1 MKDVH
6 WRINAPAS
14 CPSGVTLTLTCALHH
29 LSAHPAA
36 PVPDSLLS
44 CLPFPLLGCVSGRAG
59 RGGSFPNINYLHSN
73 PCLGLHFDGY
83 TATPTS
89 HQTNDNNARGSNR
102 ALRSTSPRSEDL
114 VTPPFV
120 GLLRLASEAM
130 LELNSRTELQKR
142 RK

>member
-1 MKDVH
+1 MPCTTSQPTLLYLYQIPSFPVSHSPFWDVFQGT
-6 WRINAPAS
+6 RE
-14 CPSGVTLTLTCALHH
+14 
-29 LSAHPAA
+29 
-36 PVPDSLLS
+36 
-44 CLPFPLLGCVSGRAG
+44 
-59 RGGSFPNINYLHSN
+59 GGWSFPNINYLHSN

-83 TATPTS
+83 TPTPTS